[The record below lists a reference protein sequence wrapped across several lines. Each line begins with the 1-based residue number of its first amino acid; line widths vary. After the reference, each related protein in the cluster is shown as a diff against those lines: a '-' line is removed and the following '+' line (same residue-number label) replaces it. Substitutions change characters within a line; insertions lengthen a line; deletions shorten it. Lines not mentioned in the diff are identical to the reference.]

1 MTLRGQGGLKGWD
14 PKRPNSEANCLSVR
28 RLCDADRS
36 NSLVNSSTDRL
47 TSSEVFGTSE
57 RAADTDEIVVSV
69 IDQVVHSIAVEL
81 SLVTALLGTVGPVA
95 DLSGNPSDSCTW
107 ITHAT
112 RA

>member
-1 MTLRGQGGLKGWD
+1 MLRRQAGLKGWD
-14 PKRPNSEANCLSVR
+14 PKWPHCELTCPSER

-36 NSLVNSSTDRL
+36 KSLVDSAS
-47 TSSEVFGTSE
+47 
-57 RAADTDEIVVSV
+57 DTDEMVVSV

-95 DLSGNPSDSCTW
+95 DLSWFPSGSCTW
-107 ITHAT
+107 KTHAT